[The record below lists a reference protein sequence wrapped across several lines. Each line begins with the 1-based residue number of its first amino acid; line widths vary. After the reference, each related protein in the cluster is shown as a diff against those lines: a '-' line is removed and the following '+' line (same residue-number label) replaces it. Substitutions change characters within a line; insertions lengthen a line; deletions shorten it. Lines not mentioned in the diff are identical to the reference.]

1 MIYWGQDTQ
10 HHHIREHHYSS
21 KEVFLHNGIP
31 DTLVTDNGTGLSK
44 IIWVQSYHIK
54 PSFSTE
60 QQTTGRTNSANSKQ
74 LLQDSKDPFLA
85 LLCYR
90 TTFFPW
96 CGLSPAELS
105 MGRMICSNLAQVKK
119 LLVPKQDY
127 LNYFQKKNKLFRG
140 WTYTPLRRLITTHH
154 FYIVG
159 NSLIVLSRLGGMQVL
174 VLCLPD
180 EHIQPAVLQK

>member
-1 MIYWGQDTQ
+1 MGYPIPWSQIMAQDFPRSYGFNHTT
-10 HHHIREHHYSS
+10 SS
-21 KEVFLHNGIP
+21 LHFPQSNRP
-31 DTLVTDNGTGLSK
+31 QAERT
-44 IIWVQSYHIK
+44 VQ
-54 PSFSTE
+54 TV
-60 QQTTGRTNSANSKQ
+60 KQ